1 MIFDLNDIKAENWVD
16 LKPYFEE
23 LNNREINSLKDLEK
37 WIKNKSDLLAFISED
52 LAWRYIKMTCDT
64 ENKDLANH
72 YEKFVTKIQPEISKY
87 EDLLNRKLTENE
99 YFRQLPEKYFILKRS
114 VDNDLKLFREKNVTI
129 QAELEALE
137 QKYAQISG
145 AMTINYDGKELTL
158 QQASNYLKN
167 QDRKI
172 REEVYRLIAN
182 RRLEAV
188 DELNSLMNELII
200 RRDEIGINTG
210 NDNYRDYMHQARERF
225 DYSVDD
231 VLRFNE
237 AIRKN
242 VVPIIEKITLH
253 RKQKLK
259 IDKLKPWDLAVDI
272 SGKESLKPFK
282 DTEDFV
288 EKTIKCF
295 TLVRPQYGEYL
306 RTMQKGGFLDLESR
320 KGKAPGGYNYP
331 LMKSN
336 IPFIFMNATEN
347 IRDVETLVHE
357 GGHAIHAFKAK
368 DLELTEYKET
378 PSEMAELASMSME
391 LISMEHWQVYFDNDE
406 DLRRAKIHQL
416 EGVLS
421 VLPWVA
427 TIDSFQQWLYTNP
440 EHTNIERTIAWGEI
454 YSKYVSKNINFDGV
468 EWNFLNSWQKQL
480 HIFEV
485 PFYYIE
491 YAISQLGAIAIWK
504 NYKQNP
510 EKTLDN
516 YEAALSLGYSKT
528 LPELYQTAGIK
539 FDFSNDYIAE
549 LMSFVYSEL
558 EKLYL

>member
-1 MIFDLNDIKAENWVD
+1 
-16 LKPYFEE
+16 
-23 LNNREINSLKDLEK
+23 
-37 WIKNKSDLLAFISED
+37 
-52 LAWRYIKMTCDT
+52 
-64 ENKDLANH
+64 
-72 YEKFVTKIQPEISKY
+72 
-87 EDLLNRKLTENE
+87 
-99 YFRQLPEKYFILKRS
+99 
-114 VDNDLKLFREKNVTI
+114 
-129 QAELEALE
+129 
-137 QKYAQISG
+137 
-145 AMTINYDGKELTL
+145 
-158 QQASNYLKN
+158 
-167 QDRKI
+167 
-172 REEVYRLIAN
+172 
-182 RRLEAV
+182 
-188 DELNSLMNELII
+188 
-200 RRDEIGINTG
+200 
-210 NDNYRDYMHQARERF
+210 
-225 DYSVDD
+225 
-231 VLRFNE
+231 
-237 AIRKN
+237 
-242 VVPIIEKITLH
+242 
-253 RKQKLK
+253 
-259 IDKLKPWDLAVDI
+259 
-272 SGKESLKPFK
+272 
-282 DTEDFV
+282 
-288 EKTIKCF
+288 
-295 TLVRPQYGEYL
+295 
-306 RTMQKGGFLDLESR
+306 
-320 KGKAPGGYNYP
+320 
-331 LMKSN
+331 
-336 IPFIFMNATEN
+336 
-347 IRDVETLVHE
+347 
-357 GGHAIHAFKAK
+357 
-368 DLELTEYKET
+368 
-378 PSEMAELASMSME
+378 MSME